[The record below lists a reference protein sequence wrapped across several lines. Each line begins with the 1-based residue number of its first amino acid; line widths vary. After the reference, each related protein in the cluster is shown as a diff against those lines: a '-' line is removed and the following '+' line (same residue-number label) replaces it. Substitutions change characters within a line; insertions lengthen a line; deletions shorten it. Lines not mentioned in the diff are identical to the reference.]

1 MSNEDEEIKVKK
13 SFIKELGNMAENG
26 SLNVDNFTQEEQD
39 NLLGA
44 LKKKQEGAGGIGAI
58 DFSGLE
64 EEASAVSGVPV
75 LYP

>member
-13 SFIKELGNMAENG
+13 SFIKELGNMADDS

-44 LKKKQEGAGGIGAI
+44 LNSQTP
-58 DFSGLE
+58 DSPSGCRQ
-64 EEASAVSGVPV
+64 A
-75 LYP
+75 